1 MFCMNCGT
9 KVADGASFCP
19 NCGTKLQA
27 AGQNSPFEKPITV
40 KNENVCVCFKT
51 WRSHFFHPATAF
63 RHFFPPKSCN
73 NRSENAFYCGQM
85 PVATPG

>member
-27 AGQNSPFEKPITV
+27 AGQNSLFEKPITV
-40 KNENVCVCFKT
+40 KK
-51 WRSHFFHPATAF
+51 
-63 RHFFPPKSCN
+63 
-73 NRSENAFYCGQM
+73 
-85 PVATPG
+85 

>member
-40 KNENVCVCFKT
+40 KSENVCVCFKT
-51 WRSHFFHPATAF
+51 RRSHFFIPRPLSDTF
-63 RHFFPPKSCN
+63 S
-73 NRSENAFYCGQM
+73 SEIM
-85 PVATPG
+85 